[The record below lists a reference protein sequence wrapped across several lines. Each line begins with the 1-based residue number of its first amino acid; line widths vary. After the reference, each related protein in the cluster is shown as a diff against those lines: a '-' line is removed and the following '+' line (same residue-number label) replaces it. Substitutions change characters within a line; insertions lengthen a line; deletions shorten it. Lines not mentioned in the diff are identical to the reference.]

1 VGKKDDNI
9 HQLHVNIPKNL
20 YEEVLRLLP
29 EKGMVSGLIRRFLRT
44 YINKTKNIEDSVSPV
59 TTATDQII
67 KEDIERY

>member
-1 VGKKDDNI
+1 MGKKDDNI